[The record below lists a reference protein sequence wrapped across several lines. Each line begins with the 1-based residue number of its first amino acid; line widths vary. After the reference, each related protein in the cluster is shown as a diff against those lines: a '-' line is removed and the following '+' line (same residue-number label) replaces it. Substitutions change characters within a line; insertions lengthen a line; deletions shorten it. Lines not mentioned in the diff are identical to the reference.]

1 MLCVFPVL
9 TETEFSTFCRTVSQ
23 SFWALV
29 WSRLIWV
36 SDFSCW
42 LQFHLQFSGGREKA
56 MEGGD
61 GGIREPRVDVQK
73 SEALRLESNK
83 VWFV

>member
-1 MLCVFPVL
+1 MLYVFPVL
-9 TETEFSTFCRTVSQ
+9 TETEFSTFCRTVTQ
-23 SFWALV
+23 LLWALV

-42 LQFHLQFSGGREKA
+42 LWFHLQSSDGREKA

-61 GGIREPRVDVQK
+61 GGTREPRVDVQK
-73 SEALRLESNK
+73 LESSK
-83 VWFV
+83 A